1 MFRDLAGRCARQFAL
16 AACAATALLAAC
28 DTTPAGLLDG
38 SPAPEGLAVAGVY
51 STAVTLVRSSCVGI
65 EVRDMPTT
73 VSQGPDA
80 TDITLSHAGNLYA
93 GKLALDATFATTPH
107 AVGSPSETHTLTIT
121 GSFAADGFT
130 ATVHADVTRNGTA
143 ACSYDVGWI
152 GTHTTR

>member
-1 MFRDLAGRCARQFAL
+1 MLRDLADRCSRQFAL

-28 DTTPAGLLDG
+28 ETTPALPDG
-38 SPAPEGLAVAGVY
+38 SPAPEGLVVAGVY
-51 STAVTLVRSSCVGI
+51 STAVTLERSNCVGI

-80 TDITLSHAGNLYA
+80 TDITLSHAGNSYA
-93 GKLALDATFATTPH
+93 GKLDPDATFTTTPH
-107 AVGSPSETHTLTIT
+107 AVGSPAETHTITIT

-130 ATVHADVTRNGTA
+130 ATVHADVSRNGTA

-152 GTHTTR
+152 GTRTTR